1 MDQDVGSHQRLKS
14 LSDKRHAEDEP
25 LESTS
30 QAGGAKKQRLSEA
43 NEDATTVVSTADTLA
58 THNPSKEEE
67 EKSRRKEKK
76 HAHHH
81 KSSKPP
87 KSGKA
92 AFDELVNK
100 PQKQPRQGKSA

>member
-1 MDQDVGSHQRLKS
+1 MDQEVGSHQRLKS

-43 NEDATTVVSTADTLA
+43 NEDVTTVVSTADTPA
-58 THNPSKEEE
+58 THNPSKEE
-67 EKSRRKEKK
+67 KSKRKERK

-92 AFDELVNK
+92 AFQDLVNK
-100 PQKQPRQGKSA
+100 PQKRPGQGRPA